1 MMGQVRASDEL
12 LVRLADREA
21 RIAELEAR
29 LAEAEETLQAI
40 RTGEVDALVVSGP
53 DGERIFAL
61 EGADHAYRMLVEE
74 MQEGAVTLDLEG
86 LILYSNRQ
94 FASMMRA
101 AVEKPVGSH
110 INRFVAPEY
119 RTTFS
124 DLLADAESPRKRCEL
139 TLIADDGTSVP
150 VQVSLMR
157 LDTGGMPTVC
167 AVIADRTE
175 QRHYE
180 AMVKDEQLSRLILD
194 QAAEA
199 IIVIDARG
207 TILRASESAMKL
219 TGRNI
224 LFQQFDAA
232 FQLWEAESRVDTARL
247 FTAALAEEGLQSVEV
262 KLRHSG
268 RPASTLLLSTG
279 PLWNDAGEL
288 LGCVL
293 TLTDITERKGSEES
307 LARQARALERSNY
320 ALERSNND
328 LKQFAYS
335 ASHDLREPLRILA
348 IYSQLLGKKYKGRL
362 DEEADEFI
370 GHTVDAAHRMETLLN
385 DLLAYTQAAEDS
397 PAVESPVDANLA
409 LAKTLSIFET
419 AFAESG
425 AQVENDPL
433 PMLRVNEVHLQQLFQ
448 NLIGN
453 SLKYHGEAPPRIRV
467 SAQPDNGMWRLS
479 VADNG
484 IGIEPQ
490 YHAQIFG
497 LFKRLHASSKYAG
510 SGIGLAICHKIVDRY
525 GGRMWVDSLE
535 GKGSEFFFT
544 LPGDGPDANN

>member
-1 MMGQVRASDEL
+1 MMGQVGTSDEL
-12 LVRLADREA
+12 LARLADGEA

-53 DGERIFAL
+53 DGDRIFAL

-74 MQEGAVTLDLEG
+74 MQEGAVTTDLDG

-110 INRFVAPEY
+110 INRFLAPEHQ
-119 RTTFS
+119 TIFS
-124 DLLADAESPRKRCEL
+124 DVLAEGESQRKRCEL
-139 TLIADDGTSVP
+139 MLIADDGTPVP
-150 VQVSLMR
+150 VHVSLMR

-167 AVIADRTE
+167 AVITDLTE
-175 QRHYE
+175 QRQYE

-199 IIVIDARG
+199 IVVIDARG
-207 TILRASESAMKL
+207 TILRASESAMQL

-224 LFQQFDAA
+224 LLQPFDAV
-232 FQLWEAESRVDTARL
+232 FQLWGPEGRVDTARI
-247 FTAALAEEGLQSVEV
+247 FSAALAAQGLRSVEV
-262 KLRHSG
+262 KLRYSG
-268 RPASTLLLSTG
+268 KPASTLLLSTG
-279 PLWNDAGEL
+279 PLWNNAGEL

-293 TLTDITERKGSEES
+293 TFTDITERKRSEES
-307 LARQARALERSNY
+307 LALQARALERSNY

-370 GHTVDAAHRMETLLN
+370 DHTVDAAHRMETLLN

-397 PAVESPVDANLA
+397 PAVEAPVDANLA

-419 AFAESG
+419 AFTESG
-425 AQVENDPL
+425 AQIECDPL

-453 SLKYHGEAPPRIRV
+453 SLKYHGDAPARIRV
-467 SAQPDNGMWRLS
+467 SAQRENGMWRLS

-484 IGIEPQ
+484 IGIDPQ
-490 YHAQIFG
+490 YHTQIFG
-497 LFKRLHASSKYAG
+497 LFKRLHASSQYAG

-525 GGRMWVDSLE
+525 GGRMWVESLD

-544 LPGDGPDANN
+544 LPGDGSDASN